1 MHVSGACWVSLR
13 RQALASALFTKLEV
27 EGYQKMTYELTP
39 DVVDLGLGAAL
50 PARLETGGHTG
61 GFGRG
66 ERASASLAH
75 LRLRPR
81 FVLENVTPT
90 VIPWPTAYRKAG

>member
-1 MHVSGACWVSLR
+1 MAPDEVVEYLRSLPSLWTDSGPEG

-39 DVVDLGLGAAL
+39 DAVDLGLDVAL
-50 PARLETGGHTG
+50 PTRLEVGAQMS

-66 ERASASLAH
+66 ER
-75 LRLRPR
+75 
-81 FVLENVTPT
+81 
-90 VIPWPTAYRKAG
+90 I